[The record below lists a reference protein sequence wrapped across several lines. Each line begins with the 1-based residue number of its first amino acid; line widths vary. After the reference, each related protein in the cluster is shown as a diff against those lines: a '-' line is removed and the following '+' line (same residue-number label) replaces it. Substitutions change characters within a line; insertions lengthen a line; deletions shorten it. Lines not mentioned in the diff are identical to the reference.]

1 MSNTVNDLLDEVEQ
15 LDNATQDLEAQADA
29 KKLQN
34 EQFETAKI
42 KAGSEAHLIALETT
56 KVAQEAAQES
66 QKAANQSIK
75 QAEQLKAGLMEISES
90 NYNWRNNLRTSV
102 DAFKKSQSTI
112 AKLAIF
118 TAFISVSTVA
128 AVIYFLDES
137 KKHVELAKGEMLDIL
152 RTENALL
159 QKGITLKL
167 DELSYVIETVQQQQ
181 MEQQEAAR
189 KLAMTTSKMN
199 EAEKEMSSKDVMPSA
214 EMSDATT
221 EAMPAADTKAMN
233 DSSLPKEHSSQPAQD
248 TNDMPDVKQQSTDKP
263 NAMQAENHSDMNTIH
278 QEIAALKT
286 QISELLSQTKS
297 GKHTSPAQL
306 TKAANKKLNDIS
318 YLVRKQSKSITAL
331 ESQMKKSPSSHKAY
345 QSVESELKA
354 IKQQQLTMS
363 SELKKIQKDLEY
375 LSKMAKEPAPYSY
388 RAR

>member
-1 MSNTVNDLLDEVEQ
+1 MSKIVSELLDEVEQ
-15 LDNATQDLEAQADA
+15 LDNATQDLEAQASA
-29 KKLQN
+29 NKSQN
-34 EQFETAKI
+34 AQFESAKT
-42 KAGSEAHLIALETT
+42 KAESEAHLIALETT

-102 DAFKKSQSTI
+102 DSFKKSQSTI

-118 TAFISVSTVA
+118 TAFISVATVA

-159 QKGITLKL
+159 QKGMTLKL
-167 DELSYVIETVQQQQ
+167 DELSYVIETIQQRQ
-181 MEQQEAAR
+181 MEQQEAVR
-189 KLAMTTSKMN
+189 KLAMTSPAPVESQKEISVKKEIPSKTMN
-199 EAEKEMSSKDVMPSA
+199 DAMPTEGAKVMNGDATIKNNESKDIGAKENKNGMPTEKEASSD
-214 EMSDATT
+214 
-221 EAMPAADTKAMN
+221 
-233 DSSLPKEHSSQPAQD
+233 KESMMF
-248 TNDMPDVKQQSTDKP
+248 T
-263 NAMQAENHSDMNTIH
+263 ENHADLNKIH

-286 QISELLSQTKS
+286 QISELVTHSTS
-297 GKHTSPAQL
+297 GKTATQL
-306 TKAANKKLNDIS
+306 TKAADKKLNDIS

-331 ESQMKKSPSSHKAY
+331 ESQIKKSPGSHKSY
-345 QSVESELKA
+345 KSVETELKA